1 MANKGVITWKIKKT
15 ITKITTIKLSEE
27 TKLRLEKLKENKR
40 ETYEDI
46 IKKMLWILNLV
57 KVEPDKA
64 SYVLDRIDEL
74 RKRMIDEEKSREK
87 KWMMKISR

>member
-1 MANKGVITWKIKKT
+1 MKNKKNNNKNNNNKQ
-15 ITKITTIKLSEE
+15 KITTIKLSEE

-87 KWMMKISR
+87 K